1 MRAPC
6 PPRTCKPRP
15 RAPRHTCARLCACRH
30 NYQTKAYL
38 ALHPSMDQLSCCGI
52 DALDVPVLDWG
63 VLEQREAAALATPH
77 ATLGEAARRRAVQ
90 LFSHG
95 EGVAYGAAFS
105 AAFAPADAVVAG
117 VRLRRDDARKSRS
130 TTRQWG
136 MMGGSRLSTS
146 SSASSASA
154 SSASSLL
161 TRGAAEAS
169 IGMHLRHQRMN
180 DDGLKLAGAA
190 ACLDQLSL
198 RQPRCAVLLAADRN
212 ATIAH
217 APAAFGRLCS
227 VVSVARGAG
236 TPMSNREHGPWAGA
250 AVAQD
255 VELLATSTHGFI
267 GTHVSSLSFLMFA
280 HAAYRLAEHSPQRR
294 RLRYHTLPGCTEQ
307 PALPPPPL
315 WPCRATCAAESAD
328 ILDVRE
334 PHNGGTGGAGVRR
347 SARGGAH
354 DSRMRNTV
362 ASV

>member
-1 MRAPC
+1 MTLRARHALACHATPC
-6 PPRTCKPRP
+6 V
-15 RAPRHTCARLCACRH
+15 RLCACRH

-38 ALHPSMDQLSCCGI
+38 ALHPSTDQLSCCGI

-77 ATLGEAARRRAVQ
+77 ATLGEAARRRAAQ

-95 EGVAYGAAFS
+95 KGVAYGAAFS
-105 AAFAPADAVVAG
+105 AAFAPADAVVTG
-117 VRLRRDDARKSRS
+117 VRLRRDDARKSR
-130 TTRQWG
+130 TTPRPRG
-136 MMGGSRLSTS
+136 TVGGGTTGPSTS
-146 SSASSASA
+146 SSAAS
-154 SSASSLL
+154 SSLL

-198 RQPRCAVLLAADRN
+198 RQPRCTVLLAADRN

-236 TPMSNREHGPWAGA
+236 APMSNREHGPWAGA

-280 HAAYRLAEHSPQRR
+280 RAAFRLAVQSPQRR
-294 RLRYHTLPGCTEQ
+294 RLRYHTLPGCIEQ

-328 ILDVRE
+328 SLDVQE
-334 PHNGGTGGAGVRR
+334 PRNGAGGAGVRR
-347 SARGGAH
+347 SARGEAH
-354 DSRMRNTV
+354 AGRLRSTV

>member
-15 RAPRHTCARLCACRH
+15 RAPRHTCVRLCACRH

-130 TTRQWG
+130 TTRPWG

-146 SSASSASA
+146 SSSSSSSSSA
-154 SSASSLL
+154 SASSLL

-190 ACLDQLSL
+190 A
-198 RQPRCAVLLAADRN
+198 
-212 ATIAH
+212 
-217 APAAFGRLCS
+217 
-227 VVSVARGAG
+227 
-236 TPMSNREHGPWAGA
+236 
-250 AVAQD
+250 
-255 VELLATSTHGFI
+255 
-267 GTHVSSLSFLMFA
+267 
-280 HAAYRLAEHSPQRR
+280 
-294 RLRYHTLPGCTEQ
+294 
-307 PALPPPPL
+307 
-315 WPCRATCAAESAD
+315 
-328 ILDVRE
+328 
-334 PHNGGTGGAGVRR
+334 
-347 SARGGAH
+347 
-354 DSRMRNTV
+354 
-362 ASV
+362 